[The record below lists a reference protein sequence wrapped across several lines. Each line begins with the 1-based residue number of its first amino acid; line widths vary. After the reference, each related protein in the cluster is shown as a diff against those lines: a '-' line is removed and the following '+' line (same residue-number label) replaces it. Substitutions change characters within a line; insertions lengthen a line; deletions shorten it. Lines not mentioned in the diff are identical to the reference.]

1 MASVLTRRNFL
12 KCAGVA
18 VLAVTASGIFTGC
31 GESGGSGSGA
41 VGVNETVTAPNG
53 VKIKLLGYQQDP
65 IAGMVA
71 NYNDKTSIAICF
83 SIDNQSENSIQM
95 GNTAQDKI
103 KDVLEAIYYNKY
115 ENLAK
120 SDFVVAAN
128 GANLVHADIGYKA
141 INTGSLTDLLG
152 YGFLGTLEPK
162 KSGVIKVFALVPS
175 NWEQIGIQ
183 YTPYFAKDKT
193 FNFVLNKANKI

>member
-1 MASVLTRRNFL
+1 MASVLTRRDFL

-31 GESGGSGSGA
+31 GGSGGGTAGA
-41 VGVNETVTAPNG
+41 VGVNETVTATNG

-83 SIDNQSENSIQM
+83 EIDNQSEEPIQM

-103 KDVLEAIYYNKY
+103 RDVLEAIYYNKY

-120 SDFVVAAN
+120 SDFAVATN
-128 GANLVHADIGYKA
+128 GVGIGHADIGYKA
-141 INTGSLTDLLG
+141 INTGSISDLLG

-162 KSGVIKVFALVPS
+162 KSGVVKVFALVPS

-183 YTPYFAKDKT
+183 YTPYFAKDKQ